1 MKTTKKIFAAFLAV
15 MMIALMIPFTASAA
29 DETYSVDITGRTGY
43 TFTLYKVASV
53 DPSTMT
59 YSDFASKRVKSAL
72 ETKVNSQKIKDTN
85 GDEMTV
91 TGVDVQELLNAC
103 NALSDEQLVK
113 VADFTARYSNDNIAA
128 GVYFVKVTGYPTGVN
143 VQEVNNSV
151 FALPYYNG
159 ATRMTSIEFSAGS
172 KITDDEPTVDKS
184 FTGKKETA
192 ISEAIGTEISYTL
205 TGSVVGSATQPAT
218 EYKFV
223 DTMTKGLD
231 YVNNSVSVKLTRT
244 DAEGNNTEK
253 VLANTETTTAYT
265 VTYNAP
271 NADSNRILTV
281 ELNSSVLEKTSDF
294 YNYSNV
300 VVTYKAKL
308 NANAV
313 RGEKTDTIEKFA
325 EGTANAGKYDYANEK
340 STLNNNINYVE
351 LEYTA
356 NGTHSTLVGPYLKVY
371 TYDLVVTKVD
381 AGNTETKLNGAGFT
395 LYTDLGCTSVAT
407 NGSEKVTSGTE
418 VVDGKNV
425 DKGIATFTGLKA
437 GTYYLKETTA
447 PTGYN
452 LNTTVFEITVPGNDN
467 DKTTGIV
474 YQTVTD
480 SLLVTPN
487 TGGVGTMMFTIG
499 GAALIACAG
508 VLFLIVRKKKS
519 AK

>member
-29 DETYSVDITGRTGY
+29 DETYSVAITGKSGY
-43 TFTLYKVASV
+43 TFTLYKVANV
-53 DPSTMT
+53 NPTTMT
-59 YSDFASKRVKSAL
+59 YSDYASNDVKSAL
-72 ETKVNSQKIKDTN
+72 ETKVDSKNITDTN
-85 GDEMTV
+85 GNTKNV
-91 TGVDVQELLNAC
+91 TGVDVQALLSAC
-103 NALSDEQLVK
+103 NALSDTQLAADGVK
-113 VADFTARYSNDNIAA
+113 VTDFTTSYSNNIAA

-143 VQEVNNSV
+143 VQTVNNSV

-159 ATRMTSIEFSAGS
+159 TTRTTSISFSAGG
-172 KITDDEPTVDKS
+172 KITDNEPTVDKS
-184 FTGKKETA
+184 FTGKTETA

-231 YVNNSVSVKLTRT
+231 YVDNSVSVKLTGKN
-244 DAEGNNTEK
+244 DDGGNIEK
-253 VLANTETTTAYT
+253 VLTINDEYT

-271 NADSNRILTV
+271 DAKNRTLTV
-281 ELNSSVLEKTSDF
+281 ELAGSVLANTSDF

-308 NANAV
+308 NSNAV
-313 RGEKTDTIEKFA
+313 KGEKTDTIKKFA
-325 EGTANAGKYDYANEK
+325 EGANAGKNDYAN

-351 LEYTA
+351 LKYTA
-356 NGTHSTLVGPYLKVY
+356 NGTPSTLVGPYLKVY

-381 AGNTETKLNGAGFT
+381 AANDATKLNGAGFT
-395 LYTDLGCTSVAT
+395 LYTDLDCTSVAA
-407 NGSEKVTSGTE
+407 NGSEQVTSGTE
-418 VVDGKNV
+418 VVNNKEV
-425 DKGIATFTGLKA
+425 AKGLATFTGLKA
-437 GTYYLKETTA
+437 GTYYLKETKA
-447 PTGYN
+447 PAGYN
-452 LNTTVFEITVPGNDN
+452 LNTSVFTITVPGTDTA
-467 DKTTGIV
+467 TTGIV
-474 YQTVTD
+474 NQTVTD

-487 TGGVGTMMFTIG
+487 TGGMGTMMFTIG

>member
-15 MMIALMIPFTASAA
+15 MMIALMIPFTASAESTP
-29 DETYSVDITGRTGY
+29 ETYKVVITGKTGY

-59 YSDFASKRVKSAL
+59 YSDFASERVKSAL
-72 ETKVNSQKIKDTN
+72 KTKVDSKKIKDTN
-85 GDEMTV
+85 GNEMTV

-103 NALSDEQLVK
+103 NALSDTQLVK
-113 VADFTARYSNDNIAA
+113 VADITTASYSNDNIAA

-143 VQEVNNSV
+143 VQKVNNSV

-184 FTGKKETA
+184 FTGKTDTA

-231 YVNNSVSVKLTRT
+231 YAGDSKLSVKLTGT
-244 DAEGNNTEK
+244 DAEGNNTERA
-253 VLANTETTTAYT
+253 LTNTEYT

-271 NADSNRILTV
+271 NADSNRTLTV
-281 ELNSSVLEKTSDF
+281 ELDSSVLANTSDF

-313 RGEKTDTIEKFA
+313 RGMKTDTIKTFA
-325 EGTANAGKYDYANEK
+325 EGANAGKYDYANEN
-340 STLNNNINYVE
+340 SILNNNINYVE

-356 NGTHSTLVGPYLKVY
+356 NGTPSTLVGPYLKVY

-381 AGNTETKLNGAGFT
+381 ASNTATKLNGAKFK
-395 LYTDLGCTSVAT
+395 LYTNPACTDAYLAT
-407 NGSEKVTSGTE
+407 NGAEVETGANGAAEGT
-418 VVDGKNV
+418 
-425 DKGIATFTGLKA
+425 ATFAGLSE
-437 GTYYLKETTA
+437 GTYYLKETVA

-452 LNTTVFEITVPGNDN
+452 LNTTVFEITVPGND
-467 DKTTGIV
+467 KTTGIV
-474 YQTVTD
+474 NQTVTD

-499 GAALIACAG
+499 GATLIACAG

>member
-29 DETYSVDITGRTGY
+29 DETYSVDITGKTGY
-43 TFTLYKVASV
+43 TFTLYKVANV
-53 DPSTMT
+53 NPSTMT
-59 YSDFASKRVKSAL
+59 YSEYASDDVKTAL
-72 ETKVNSQKIKDTN
+72 ETKVDSKNITDTN
-85 GDEMTV
+85 GNTMKV
-91 TGVDVQELLNAC
+91 TGVDVQALLNAC
-103 NALSDEQLVK
+103 NALSDTQLAADGVK
-113 VADFTARYSNDNIAA
+113 VTDFTENYNENIAA

-143 VQEVNNSV
+143 VQKVNNSV

-159 ATRMTSIEFSAGS
+159 TTRMTSISFSAGS
-172 KITDDEPTVDKS
+172 KITDDNPDVDKK
-184 FTGKKETA
+184 FTDNTETA

-231 YVNNSVSVKLTRT
+231 YVDNSVSVKLTGKN
-244 DAEGNNTEK
+244 DDGGNIERALKNTE
-253 VLANTETTTAYT
+253 YT

-271 NADSNRILTV
+271 DANSNRTLTV
-281 ELNSSVLEKTSDF
+281 ELAGSVLANTSDF

-308 NANAV
+308 NSNAV
-313 RGEKTDTIEKFA
+313 RGVKTDKIEKFA
-325 EGTANAGKYDYANEK
+325 EGTVNAGKNDYAN

-356 NGTHSTLVGPYLKVY
+356 NGTPSTLVGPYLKVY

-381 AGNTETKLNGAGFT
+381 AANDNTKLKGAKFAI
-395 LYTDLGCTSVAT
+395 YSDLAC
-407 NGSEKVTSGTE
+407 EKQVGTVQVTGDDGT
-418 VVDGKNV
+418 
-425 DKGIATFTGLKA
+425 ATFAGLKE
-437 GTYYLKETTA
+437 GTYYLKETVA

-452 LNTTVFEITVPGNDN
+452 LNTTVFEITVPGNN
-467 DKTTGIV
+467 TTTGIV
-474 YQTVTD
+474 NQTVTD

>member
-15 MMIALMIPFTASAA
+15 MMIALMIPFTASAV
-29 DETYSVDITGRTGY
+29 ETYKVEITGKSGY

-53 DPSTMT
+53 NASTMT
-59 YSDFASKRVKSAL
+59 YSNFASTRVQTAL
-72 ETKVNSQKIKDTN
+72 ETKVDSKEIKDTN
-85 GDEMTV
+85 GNKQIV
-91 TGVDVQELLNAC
+91 TGVDVQALLSAC
-103 NALSDEQLVK
+103 NALSDTQLAANGVK
-113 VADFTARYSNDNIAA
+113 VDDFTASYSNNNIAA
-128 GVYFVKVTGYPTGVN
+128 GVYFVKVTGYPTGVS
-143 VQEVNNSV
+143 VKTVNNSV

-172 KITDDEPTVDKS
+172 KITDNEPTVGKS
-184 FTGKKETA
+184 FTGKTETA

-231 YVNNSVSVKLTRT
+231 YAGDSKLSVKLTRT
-244 DAEGNNTEK
+244 DAEGNNTERA
-253 VLANTETTTAYT
+253 LTNAEYT

-271 NADSNRILTV
+271 DADSNRTLTV
-281 ELNSSVLEKTSDF
+281 ELDSSVLANTSDF

-308 NANAV
+308 NSNAV
-313 RGEKTDTIEKFA
+313 RGMKTDTIEKFT
-325 EGTANAGKYDYANEK
+325 EGANAGKYDYANEK
-340 STLNNNINYVE
+340 SILNNNINYVE

-356 NGTHSTLVGPYLKVY
+356 NGTHSTLVGPYLRVY

-381 AGNTETKLNGAGFT
+381 AANNTTKLNGAKFK
-395 LYTDLGCTSVAT
+395 LYTNSACTDAYLAT
-407 NGSEKVTSGTE
+407 NGAEVETGANGAAEGT
-418 VVDGKNV
+418 
-425 DKGIATFTGLKA
+425 ATFAGLSE
-437 GTYYLKETTA
+437 GTYYLKETVA

-452 LNTTVFEITVPGNDN
+452 LNTTVFEITVPGD

-474 YQTVTD
+474 NQTVTD

>member
-59 YSDFASKRVKSAL
+59 YSDYASDAVKSAL
-72 ETKVNSQKIKDTN
+72 KTKVDSKKIKDTN
-85 GDEMTV
+85 GNPKKV

-103 NALSDEQLVK
+103 NALSDTQLAANGVK
-113 VADFTARYSNDNIAA
+113 VADFNASYINNNIPA
-128 GVYFVKVTGYPTGVN
+128 GVYFVKVTGYPAGVN
-143 VQEVNNSV
+143 VQKVNNSV

-159 ATRMTSIEFSAGS
+159 ATRMTSIEFSAGN
-172 KITDDEPTVDKS
+172 KVTDDVPTVDKS
-184 FTGKKETA
+184 FTDKTETA

-231 YVNNSVSVKLTRT
+231 YVNNSVSVKLTGT
-244 DAEGNNTEK
+244 DAEGNNTERA
-253 VLANTETTTAYT
+253 LTNTEYT

-271 NADSNRILTV
+271 NADSNRTLTV
-281 ELNSSVLEKTSDF
+281 ELDSSVLANTSDF

-313 RGEKTDTIEKFA
+313 RGMKTDTIEKFA
-325 EGTANAGKYDYANEK
+325 EGTANAGKNDYAK
-340 STLNNNINYVE
+340 STLKNNINYVE

-381 AGNTETKLNGAGFT
+381 AGNTETKLNGAKFK
-395 LYTDLGCTSVAT
+395 LYTNSACTDAYLAT
-407 NGSEKVTSGTE
+407 NGAEVETGANGAAEGT
-418 VVDGKNV
+418 
-425 DKGIATFTGLKA
+425 ATFAGLSE
-437 GTYYLKETTA
+437 GTYYLKETVA

-452 LNTTVFEITVPGNDN
+452 LNTTVFEITVPGD

-474 YQTVTD
+474 NQTVTD

>member
-15 MMIALMIPFTASAA
+15 MMIALMIPFTASAV
-29 DETYSVDITGRTGY
+29 ETYKVDITGRKGY

-59 YSDFASKRVKSAL
+59 YSDYASDAVKSAL
-72 ETKVNSQKIKDTN
+72 KTKVDSKKIKDTN
-85 GDEMTV
+85 GNEMTV
-91 TGVDVQELLNAC
+91 TGVDVQALLNAC

-113 VADFTARYSNDNIAA
+113 VADFTASYSNDNIAA

-143 VQEVNNSV
+143 VQKVNNSV

-192 ISEAIGTEISYTL
+192 ISESIGTEISYTL

-231 YVNNSVSVKLTRT
+231 YAGDSKLSVKLTGT

-271 NADSNRILTV
+271 DADSNRTLTV
-281 ELNSSVLEKTSDF
+281 ELDSSVLANTSDF

-308 NANAV
+308 NSNAV
-313 RGEKTDTIEKFA
+313 RGMKTDTIKTFA
-325 EGTANAGKYDYANEK
+325 TGTANAGKNDYAN

-356 NGTHSTLVGPYLKVY
+356 NGTSSTLVGPYLKVY

-381 AGNTETKLNGAGFT
+381 ASNTATKLNGAKFK
-395 LYTDLGCTSVAT
+395 LYTDPSCTDAYLAT
-407 NGSEKVTSGTE
+407 NGAEVETGANGAAEGT
-418 VVDGKNV
+418 
-425 DKGIATFTGLKA
+425 ATFAGLSE
-437 GTYYLKETTA
+437 GTYYLKETVA

-452 LNTTVFEITVPGNDN
+452 LNTTVFEITVPGD
-467 DKTTGIV
+467 DKTIGIV
-474 YQTVTD
+474 NQTVTD

>member
-29 DETYSVDITGRTGY
+29 DETYSVAITGKSGY
-43 TFTLYKVASV
+43 TFTLYKVANV
-53 DPSTMT
+53 NPTTMT
-59 YSDFASKRVKSAL
+59 YSDYASNDVKSAL
-72 ETKVNSQKIKDTN
+72 ETKVNSKDITDTN
-85 GDEMTV
+85 GNTKNV
-91 TGVDVQELLNAC
+91 TGVDVQALLSAC
-103 NALSDEQLVK
+103 NALDKDPTAKPVK
-113 VADFTARYSNDNIAA
+113 VADFTDEYKQNVAA

-143 VQEVNNSV
+143 VQTVNNSV

-159 ATRMTSIEFSAGS
+159 TTRTTSISFSAGG
-172 KITDDEPTVDKS
+172 KITDNEPKVDKK
-184 FTGKKETA
+184 FTDTTETA

-231 YVNNSVSVKLTRT
+231 YVDNSVSVKLTGKNDDGR
-244 DAEGNNTEK
+244 NIEK
-253 VLANTETTTAYT
+253 VLTINDEYT

-271 NADSNRILTV
+271 DAKNRTLTV
-281 ELNSSVLEKTSDF
+281 ELAGSVLANTSDF
-294 YNYSNV
+294 YIYSQV

-308 NANAV
+308 NSNAV
-313 RGEKTDTIEKFA
+313 KGEKTDTIERFA
-325 EGTANAGKYDYANEK
+325 EGTANAGKNDYAK

-356 NGTHSTLVGPYLKVY
+356 NGTSSTLVGPYLKVY

-381 AGNTETKLNGAGFT
+381 AANDATKLKGAKFAI
-395 LYTDLGCTSVAT
+395 YSDLAC
-407 NGSEKVTSGTE
+407 EKQVGEVQVTGD
-418 VVDGKNV
+418 DGK
-425 DKGIATFTGLKA
+425 ATFAGLKA
-437 GTYYLKETTA
+437 DTYYLKETEA
-447 PTGYN
+447 PAGYN
-452 LNTTVFEITVPGNDN
+452 LNTSVFTITVPGTDTA
-467 DKTTGIV
+467 TTGIV
-474 YQTVTD
+474 NQTVTD

-487 TGGVGTMMFTIG
+487 TGGMGTMMFTIG

>member
-29 DETYSVDITGRTGY
+29 DETYSVDITGKSGY
-43 TFTLYKVASV
+43 TFTLYKVANV
-53 DPSTMT
+53 NPTTMT
-59 YSDFASKRVKSAL
+59 YSDYASNDVKSAL
-72 ETKVNSQKIKDTN
+72 ETKVDSKNITDTN
-85 GDEMTV
+85 GNTKNV
-91 TGVDVQELLNAC
+91 TGVDVQALLSAC
-103 NALSDEQLVK
+103 NALSDTQLAADGVK
-113 VADFTARYSNDNIAA
+113 VTDFTTSYSNNIAA

-143 VQEVNNSV
+143 VQTVNNSV

-159 ATRMTSIEFSAGS
+159 TTRKTSISFSAGG
-172 KITDDEPTVDKS
+172 KITDNEPKVDKK
-184 FTGKKETA
+184 FTDTTETA

-231 YVNNSVSVKLTRT
+231 YVDNSVSVKLTGKNDDGR
-244 DAEGNNTEK
+244 NIEK
-253 VLANTETTTAYT
+253 VLTINDEYT

-271 NADSNRILTV
+271 DAKNRTLTV
-281 ELNSSVLEKTSDF
+281 ELAGSVLANTSDF

-308 NANAV
+308 NTNAV
-313 RGEKTDTIEKFA
+313 KGEKTDTIEKFA
-325 EGTANAGKYDYANEK
+325 EGANAGKNDYAN

-351 LEYTA
+351 LKYTA
-356 NGTHSTLVGPYLKVY
+356 NDTQSTLVGPYLKVY

-381 AGNTETKLNGAGFT
+381 AANDATKLNGAKFAI
-395 LYTDLGCTSVAT
+395 YSDLACKKQVGEVQ
-407 NGSEKVTSGTE
+407 VTGDDGD
-418 VVDGKNV
+418 DGK
-425 DKGIATFTGLKA
+425 ATFAGLKA
-437 GTYYLKETTA
+437 DTYYLKETEA
-447 PTGYN
+447 PAGYN
-452 LNTTVFEITVPGNDN
+452 LNTSVFTITVPGNDTA
-467 DKTTGIV
+467 TTGIV
-474 YQTVTD
+474 NQTVTD

>member
-15 MMIALMIPFTASAA
+15 MMIALMIPFSASA
-29 DETYSVDITGRTGY
+29 DETYKVDITGKTGY
-43 TFTLYKVASV
+43 TFNLYKVASV

-59 YSDFASKRVKSAL
+59 YSDFASTRVESAL
-72 ETKVNSQKIKDTN
+72 ETKVDSKDITDTN
-85 GDEMTV
+85 GNTKKV

-113 VADFTARYSNDNIAA
+113 VADFTASYSNDNIAA

-143 VQEVNNSV
+143 VQKVNNSV

-184 FTGKKETA
+184 FTGKTDTA

-231 YVNNSVSVKLTRT
+231 YVDNSVSVKLTGKNDDGGNIERALKN
-244 DAEGNNTEK
+244 AE
-253 VLANTETTTAYT
+253 YT

-271 NADSNRILTV
+271 DANSNRTLTV
-281 ELNSSVLEKTSDF
+281 ELADSVLANTSDF

-313 RGEKTDTIEKFA
+313 RGVKTDTIEKFA
-325 EGTANAGKYDYANEK
+325 EGTANAGKNDYAK
-340 STLNNNINYVE
+340 STLNNNINYVK

-356 NGTHSTLVGPYLKVY
+356 NDTHSTLVGPYLKVY

-381 AGNTETKLNGAGFT
+381 AANDNTKLNGAKFK
-395 LYTDLGCTSVAT
+395 LYTNPACTDAYLAT
-407 NGSEKVTSGTE
+407 NGAEVETGANGAAEGT
-418 VVDGKNV
+418 
-425 DKGIATFTGLKA
+425 ATFAGLSE
-437 GTYYLKETTA
+437 GTYYLKETVA

-452 LNTTVFEITVPGNDN
+452 LNTTVFEITVPGNN
-467 DKTTGIV
+467 TTTGIV
-474 YQTVTD
+474 NQTVTD

-508 VLFLIVRKKKS
+508 VLFFIVRKKKS

>member
-15 MMIALMIPFTASAA
+15 MMIALMIPFTASA

-59 YSDFASKRVKSAL
+59 YSDYASDAVKSAL
-72 ETKVNSQKIKDTN
+72 ETKVDSQKIKDTN
-85 GDEMTV
+85 GNEMTV
-91 TGVDVQELLNAC
+91 TGVDVQALLSAC
-103 NALSDEQLVK
+103 NALSDAQLKADGVK
-113 VADFTARYSNDNIAA
+113 VADITTASYSNDNIAA
-128 GVYFVKVTGYPTGVN
+128 GVYFVKVTGYPTGVS
-143 VQEVNNSV
+143 VKTVNNSV

-184 FTGKKETA
+184 FTGKTETA

-231 YVNNSVSVKLTRT
+231 YAGDSKLSVKLTGT
-244 DAEGNNTEK
+244 DAEGNNTERA
-253 VLANTETTTAYT
+253 LTNAEYT

-271 NADSNRILTV
+271 DADSNRTLTV
-281 ELNSSVLEKTSDF
+281 ELDSSVLANTSDF

-308 NANAV
+308 NSNAV
-313 RGEKTDTIEKFA
+313 RGMKTDTIEKFT
-325 EGTANAGKYDYANEK
+325 EGANAGKYDYANEK
-340 STLNNNINYVE
+340 SILNNNINYVD

-381 AGNTETKLNGAGFT
+381 AANNTTKLNGAKFK
-395 LYTDLGCTSVAT
+395 LYTNSACTDAYLAT
-407 NGSEKVTSGTE
+407 NGAEVETGANGAAEGT
-418 VVDGKNV
+418 
-425 DKGIATFTGLKA
+425 ATFAGLSE
-437 GTYYLKETTA
+437 GTYYLKETVA

-452 LNTTVFEITVPGNDN
+452 LNTTVFEITVPGD

-474 YQTVTD
+474 NQTVTD

>member
-59 YSDFASKRVKSAL
+59 YSDYASDAVKSAL
-72 ETKVNSQKIKDTN
+72 KTKVDSKKIKDTN
-85 GDEMTV
+85 GNEMTV
-91 TGVDVQELLNAC
+91 TGVDVQALLNAC

-113 VADFTARYSNDNIAA
+113 VADFTASYSNDNIAA

-143 VQEVNNSV
+143 VQKVNNSV
-151 FALPYYNG
+151 FALPYYEG
-159 ATRMTSIEFSAGS
+159 TTRKTSIEFSAGS
-172 KITDDEPTVDKS
+172 KITDNEPTVGKS
-184 FTGKKETA
+184 FTGKTETA

-231 YVNNSVSVKLTRT
+231 YAGDSKLSVKLTRT
-244 DAEGNNTEK
+244 DAEGNNTERA
-253 VLANTETTTAYT
+253 LTNTEYT

-271 NADSNRILTV
+271 NADSNRTLTV

-308 NANAV
+308 NSNAV

-325 EGTANAGKYDYANEK
+325 EGANAGKYDYANEK

-381 AGNTETKLNGAGFT
+381 AGNTETKLNGAKFK
-395 LYTDLGCTSVAT
+395 LYTNSACTDAYLAT
-407 NGSEKVTSGTE
+407 NGAEVETGANGAAEGT
-418 VVDGKNV
+418 
-425 DKGIATFTGLKA
+425 ATFAGLSE
-437 GTYYLKETTA
+437 GTYYLKETVA

-452 LNTTVFEITVPGNDN
+452 LNTTVFEITVPGD

-474 YQTVTD
+474 NQTVTD